1 MPLPALAALGLIGG
15 GSSIIG
21 GLLGASAA
29 EEEAAK
35 AEAMIKDALARIQAL
50 KIPDLTKKIIYDQ
63 YMSVGDFTPQML
75 DKVIEENAPLALMQ
89 EDPRYKAKMNATLS
103 RQEQLTKGPSAQ
115 FELGLEKARRRSAQD
130 VLAQMASIESQAKQR
145 GQLSGGA
152 TLAAKLSAAQAGADR
167 QSMAGLEAAAQQ
179 EQQQAQNLESFIRN
193 LSTENARSME
203 VQSQNV
209 RARNLR
215 DELLM
220 QNAMSRE
227 QMNKGA
233 MNQAALRNLNE
244 RQKAFEANVG
254 TNIAEQRRVGYEAPM
269 NMFNMQMGKLNA
281 ENQMRM
287 GLANTYMGRG
297 QAKADMWNAIGSGV
311 GKLGMG
317 LYGGFTDAG
326 KDFFGNMGTG
336 GRAFGGV
343 NIYTGGYGKPN
354 IFGIGE

>member
-1 MPLPALAALGLIGG
+1 MAIPALAALGLIGG
-15 GSSIIG
+15 GASILGGIIG
-21 GLLGASAA
+21 GNAAA
-29 EEEAAK
+29 EEAQK
-35 AEAMIKDALARIQAL
+35 AEAIIKDSIARIQAL
-50 KIPDLTKKIIYDQ
+50 PIPDITKKIIYDQ
-63 YMSVGDFTPQML
+63 YMSVGDFRPQML
-75 DKVIEENAPLALMQ
+75 DKVIEENAPLALIQ
-89 EDPRYKAKMNATLS
+89 EDPRYKARMEGTLA

-130 VLAQMASIESQAKQR
+130 VLAQLASIESQAKQR
-145 GQLSGGA
+145 GQVSGGA

-167 QSMAGLEAAAQQ
+167 QSMAGLEAAGQQ

-193 LSTENARSME
+193 LSAENARSME

-227 QMNKGA
+227 QMNKSA

-269 NMFNMQMGKLNA
+269 NMFQMQMSKLGAMNNA
-281 ENQMRM
+281 YGN
-287 GLANTYMGRG
+287 LANTYMGRG
-297 QAKADMWNAIGSGV
+297 QAKANMWNAIGSGV

-317 LYGGFTDAG
+317 AYGAFDPDAA
-326 KDFFGNMGTG
+326 DI
-336 GRAFGGV
+336 FGGSG
-343 NIYTGGYGKPN
+343 NRGSGNTFQFILPGGKTY
-354 IFGIGE
+354 